1 MPISSVANEE
11 RKRNMN
17 KGLKRLG
24 ARVVRFREIGAL
36 SGLIII
42 MIIFT
47 ILSNKFLTWANL
59 IGVFTITSEL
69 GIIAIGVCFLMISGE
84 FDLSVGSVFAIAPMV
99 GALLGQIGV
108 PLILAFFVGLFAAAV
123 IGFINGILVTKSG
136 IPSFIVTLGAMM
148 FFRGVLLAVSGG
160 FPITYVGDAPF
171 LDALGGRTIG
181 GMRSSGIWLIV
192 TTIVFSVILNRTKFG
207 NHVYSVGGNPGT
219 AKAVGINV
227 NRVKVIN
234 FVICSV
240 MAGLAGFTMFGRF
253 YSIDPTAGQLHE
265 LEAIASSVIGGALLT
280 GGYGSI
286 LGAFLGAF
294 LIGVMRSGLILAGAP
309 AYWYQAFI
317 GVVLVISVI
326 MNTRIRK
333 AVVGE

>member
-1 MPISSVANEE
+1 
-11 RKRNMN
+11 MN
-17 KGLKRLG
+17 SLLKKCGVDRLI
-24 ARVVRFREIGAL
+24 RFKEIGAL
-36 SGLIII
+36 AGLAIV

-47 ILSNKFLTWANL
+47 ILSDKFFTWANL
-59 IGVFTITSEL
+59 VGVFTITSEL

-84 FDLSVGSVFAIAPMV
+84 FDLSVGSVFAIAPMI
-99 GALLGQIGV
+99 GALLGQTGI
-108 PLILAFFVGLFAAAV
+108 PLFLAFFVGLFVAAV
-123 IGFINGILVTKSG
+123 IGYINGVLVCKTG
-136 IPSFIVTLGAMM
+136 IPSFIVTLGSMM

-160 FPITYVGDAPF
+160 FPITYVGEAPF

-181 GMRSSGIWLIV
+181 GMRSSGIWLIIS
-192 TTIVFSVILNRTKFG
+192 TLIFSVILNRTKFG
-207 NHVYSVGGNPGT
+207 NHVSSVGGNPGT

-227 NRVKVIN
+227 KRVKIIN
-234 FVICSV
+234 FMICSV

-253 YSIDPTAGQLHE
+253 YSIDPTAGQLLE
-265 LEAIASSVIGGALLT
+265 LEAIASAVIGGALLT

-286 LGAFLGAF
+286 IGAFLGAF
-294 LIGVMRSGLILAGAP
+294 LIGVMRTGLILAGAP

>member
-1 MPISSVANEE
+1 
-11 RKRNMN
+11 MN

-136 IPSFIVTLGAMM
+136 IPSFIVTLGAICW
-148 FFRGVLLAVSGG
+148 LCPGG
-160 FPITYVGDAPF
+160 
-171 LDALGGRTIG
+171 
-181 GMRSSGIWLIV
+181 S
-192 TTIVFSVILNRTKFG
+192 
-207 NHVYSVGGNPGT
+207 
-219 AKAVGINV
+219 
-227 NRVKVIN
+227 
-234 FVICSV
+234 
-240 MAGLAGFTMFGRF
+240 
-253 YSIDPTAGQLHE
+253 Q
-265 LEAIASSVIGGALLT
+265 
-280 GGYGSI
+280 
-286 LGAFLGAF
+286 
-294 LIGVMRSGLILAGAP
+294 
-309 AYWYQAFI
+309 
-317 GVVLVISVI
+317 
-326 MNTRIRK
+326 
-333 AVVGE
+333 

>member
-1 MPISSVANEE
+1 M
-11 RKRNMN
+11 M
-17 KGLKRLG
+17 KGLKGLKG
-24 ARVVRFREIGAL
+24 RVMRFKEIGAL
-36 SGLIII
+36 SGLVIV
-42 MIIFT
+42 MIVFT
-47 ILSNKFLTWANL
+47 VLSNKFLTWENL
-59 IGVFTITSEL
+59 IGIFTITSEL

-84 FDLSVGSVFAIAPMV
+84 FDLSVGSVFAITPMI

-108 PLILAFFVGLFAAAV
+108 PFALGFLVGLAAAAL
-123 IGFINGILVTKSG
+123 IGLFNGLLVTRSG

-148 FFRGVLLAVSGG
+148 FYRGVLLAVSGG
-160 FPITYVGDAPF
+160 FPIAFVGNAPF
-171 LDALGGRTIG
+171 LDALGGRTLG
-181 GMRSSGIWLIV
+181 GMRSSGVWLIV
-192 TTIVFSVILNRTKFG
+192 STIFFSILLNRTKFG
-207 NHVYSVGGNPGT
+207 NHVCSVGGNPGT

-227 NRVKVIN
+227 RRVKMIN
-234 FVICSV
+234 FMLCSV

-265 LEAIASSVIGGALLT
+265 LEAISSAVIGGALLS

-317 GVVLVISVI
+317 GVVLVLSVVV
-326 MNTRIRK
+326 NTRIRK
-333 AVVGE
+333 VVVGE